1 MYCETTFDNYAFRSL
16 GLGERILPKTDIT
29 LCDQIILI
37 GSGIIWNLYFCI
49 IALTLGFISAIIIA
63 IIRNNNYPIL
73 TRVTNIYVFIFRGS
87 PLFIQFFCAYEIF
100 VLLPKIGLDINLLF
114 TTITLQTS
122 WLTKAWLGA
131 LIVLF
136 LNTTAYSSEIFYG
149 ALKSIPKHD
158 IEAADAFG
166 LSNYIRYKKIII
178 PTMLRNSW
186 SSYTNEAIFL
196 FHATTLVFFSSF
208 PAWGQ
213 SGDALYYANYFADKT
228 FNPFIP
234 YPIIAAYFIF
244 ITLILIIIF
253 KAINVYFNR
262 HLPKER
268 KRSINFLTNMIR

>member
-1 MYCETTFDNYAFRSL
+1 
-16 GLGERILPKTDIT
+16 
-29 LCDQIILI
+29 
-37 GSGIIWNLYFCI
+37 
-49 IALTLGFISAIIIA
+49 
-63 IIRNNNYPIL
+63 
-73 TRVTNIYVFIFRGS
+73 
-87 PLFIQFFCAYEIF
+87 
-100 VLLPKIGLDINLLF
+100 
-114 TTITLQTS
+114 
-122 WLTKAWLGA
+122 
-131 LIVLF
+131 
-136 LNTTAYSSEIFYG
+136 
-149 ALKSIPKHD
+149 
-158 IEAADAFG
+158 
-166 LSNYIRYKKIII
+166 
-178 PTMLRNSW
+178 MLRNSW

-268 KRSINFLTNMIR
+268 KRSIKFLTNMIR

>member
-1 MYCETTFDNYAFRSL
+1 MMCNAAIEDYALRSI
-16 GLGERILPKTDIT
+16 GIGEKLLPKSDIT
-29 LCDQIILI
+29 LCDQFVLI
-37 GSGIIWNLYFCI
+37 GSGVIWNLYFCI
-49 IALTLGFISAIIIA
+49 IALAFGFIFAILTA
-63 IIRNNNYPIL
+63 IIRFNKYRFLSKAID
-73 TRVTNIYVFIFRGS
+73 IYVFIFRGS

-100 VLLPKIGLDINLLF
+100 VLLPKIGFDINLLF
-114 TTITLQTS
+114 ATITVETS

-131 LIVLF
+131 VLVLF

-158 IEAADAFG
+158 IEAAEAFG
-166 LSNYIRYKKIII
+166 LSTRRKYRKIII

-208 PAWGQ
+208 PAWRQ
-213 SGDALYYANYFADKT
+213 SGDALYYASYFADKT

-234 YPIIAAYFIF
+234 YPIIAVYFIS
-244 ITLILIIIF
+244 ITLLIILIF
-253 KAINVYFNR
+253 KIINVYFTK

-268 KRSINFLTNMIR
+268 KMPIKLFTNMVR